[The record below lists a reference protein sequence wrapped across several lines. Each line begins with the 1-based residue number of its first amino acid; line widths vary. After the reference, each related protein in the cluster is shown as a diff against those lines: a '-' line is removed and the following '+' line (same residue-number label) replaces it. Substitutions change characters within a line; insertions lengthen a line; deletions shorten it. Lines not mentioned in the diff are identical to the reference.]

1 MKKISCN
8 IVRDVLPLYL
18 DDVVSDETKE
28 MVEEHL
34 KSCEACKKEAAIMKQ
49 DVILPIN
56 KNTQLAEAK
65 VLKNLKVKIRWRK
78 IGVGIISAIL
88 AVAVIA
94 SLLLFLTFSKS
105 YIPYDDTQFEIAELN
120 GSIYACYRG
129 EVFGGSVVHN
139 PIPVKSDGEEKN
151 VVIFYSYRTAW
162 DDLKSFFENKENHDP
177 YFIYL
182 GNADEIDAIYY
193 GKFDLQNPD
202 FNIPDV
208 VQNSELIW
216 GE

>member
-34 KSCEACKKEAAIMKQ
+34 KSCEACKKEATIMKQ

-56 KNTQLAEAK
+56 QNTQLAEAK
-65 VLKNLKVKIRWRK
+65 VLKNLKIKIRRRK
-78 IGVGIISAIL
+78 IAVGIISAIS
-88 AVAVIA
+88 AVTVIV

-120 GSIYACYRG
+120 GNIYACYYG
-129 EVFGGSVVHN
+129 NAFGGSVVHN
-139 PIPVKSDGEEKN
+139 PISIDSGEEKN
-151 VVIFYSYRTAW
+151 VVVFYSYRTPL
-162 DDLKSFFENKENHDP
+162 DNVKSLFRNKESDNP
-177 YFIYL
+177 YFIQL
-182 GNADEIDAIYY
+182 GKADDIDAIYY
-193 GKFDLQNPD
+193 GEFNLRDPD
-202 FNIPDV
+202 FNISDAI
-208 VQNSELIW
+208 QNSELIW
-216 GE
+216 RE